1 MRVSVIGCGHL
12 GASHAAAMA
21 ELGHEVIGV
30 EIDPAKCDV
39 LSTGKSWFYEAG
51 LDELLA
57 KHVPTGRLRF
67 TTDPAEAAAF
77 ADLHFIATGT
87 PLREDGRGYDAG
99 QVIGAVETLVPLIDR
114 PATIVGKSTVTVG
127 TVATLQQLVADK
139 ATVPGVELVW
149 NPEFLREG
157 YAVQDSLFPD
167 RLLVG
172 LTSDTARKA
181 IEEVFA
187 PILARGDIEMVVT
200 DPQTA
205 EVAKAAANSYLAAKI
220 SYINAVAEVC
230 DLTGA
235 NVDDVAYAM
244 GIDKRIGHA
253 GMRPGLGYGGGCLP
267 KDVAAFAYAAGEM
280 GAAGAAG
287 LLDAV
292 QAVNRGRQH
301 AAVALITNALGGS
314 ARGRTIAFLGGAFK
328 AGTSDVR
335 DSPALRLAARLHEL
349 GATVQLFDP
358 KALDNARRSHPQ
370 LSFADSTLDAVE
382 GADVVVI
389 ATEWTAFTGDPKLP
403 ETAGGRARTRTVV
416 DVRNALEADPWLA
429 AGWTVH
435 QMGRPSRTPAA

>member
-30 EIDPAKCDV
+30 EIDPDKCAV
-39 LSTGKSWFYEAG
+39 LNTGKSWFYEAG

-57 KHVPTGRLRF
+57 RHVPTGRLRF
-67 TTDPAEAAAF
+67 TTDPGDAAAF

-87 PLREDGRGYDAG
+87 PLREDGRGYDAT
-99 QVIGAVETLVPLIDR
+99 QVVSAIETLVPLIDR

-127 TVATLQQLVADK
+127 TVATLQRIVTANAKVA
-139 ATVPGVELVW
+139 GVELVW

-157 YAVQDSLFPD
+157 HAVQDSLFPD
-167 RLLVG
+167 RILVG
-172 LTSDTARKA
+172 LTTPAARVA
-181 IEEVFA
+181 IEEVYA
-187 PILARGDIEMVVT
+187 PIMARDDIEMVVT

-235 NVDDVAYAM
+235 NVDDVAHVM
-244 GIDKRIGHA
+244 GLDKRIGHA

-280 GAAGAAG
+280 GAAVAAG

-301 AAVALITNALGGS
+301 AAVALITQALNS
-314 ARGRTIAFLGGAFK
+314 DVRGRTIAFLGGAFK

-335 DSPALRLAARLHEL
+335 DSPALRLADRLHQL
-349 GATVQLFDP
+349 GATVRLFDP
-358 KALDNARRSHPQ
+358 EAQDNARRTHPH
-370 LSFADSTLDAVE
+370 LAFADSALDATHE
-382 GADVVVI
+382 ADLVVI
-389 ATEWTAFTGDPKLP
+389 ATEWPAFTADPKLP
-403 ETAGGRARTRTVV
+403 ADAAEHVTTRTVV
-416 DVRNALEADPWLA
+416 DVRNALDASPWLA

-435 QMGRPSRTPAA
+435 PLGRPTRTPTA